1 MPRLNWAGIRVGADS
16 RYARTFVDVHA
27 MHSTAL
33 PEPSA
38 DALAHSGRLRGLI
51 AAEIRKAG
59 GALPFWRYMELCL
72 YAPGLGYYSAGSRK
86 FGADGDFVTASELGD
101 LFAQCMAQALTPALR
116 ELGEGAEFFEIG
128 GGSGVF
134 AEQMLRQFDAHG
146 LTLGRYALLE
156 PSADLRERQREH
168 LAATL
173 RPELFARVAWLDGPP
188 EREWRGVLFAN
199 EVLDALPTP
208 RFVLRDGEV
217 YEECV
222 ALDVDGGFRRVD
234 RPADALL
241 SAAVRHAERDLLGDD
256 VIESEGSGGF
266 TDGYRSELLPQL
278 PYWIQAVGGLL
289 RDGAML
295 FVDYGYPRREFYLPE
310 RRTGTL
316 MCHYRHRA
324 HSDPYALVGL
334 QDITASVD
342 FTALAEAGVNAGFDL
357 AGYCTQGQF
366 LLANGL
372 GSALEAAQE
381 QPEIERYALAQQAK
395 RLTLPGEMGERFQI
409 MGFHRGVDI
418 SAAFALGDLTRR
430 L

>member
-1 MPRLNWAGIRVGADS
+1 M
-16 RYARTFVDVHA
+16 HA
-27 MHSTAL
+27 MKSTL
-33 PEPSA
+33 PQPSA
-38 DALAHSGRLRGLI
+38 DAQAHSERLHALVEQ
-51 AAEIRKAG
+51 EIRGAG

-72 YAPGLGYYSAGSRK
+72 YSPGLGYYSAGARK

-101 LFAQCMAQALTPALR
+101 LFAQCIVQAVAPVLR
-116 ELGEGAEFFEIG
+116 ELGEHAEFFELG
-128 GGSGVF
+128 GGSGAF
-134 AEQMLRQFDAHG
+134 AEQMLGQLDGHG
-146 LTLGRYALLE
+146 LRPARYALLE
-156 PSADLRERQREH
+156 PSADLRERQRER
-168 LAATL
+168 LAAAL

-188 EREWRGVLFAN
+188 DTEWRGVLFAN

-208 RFVLRDGEV
+208 RFVIRDSEV

-222 ALDVDGGFRRVD
+222 ALDADHGFRAVE

-241 SAAVRHAERDLLGDD
+241 RAAVRHIEHDLEARLA
-256 VIESEGSGGF
+256 
-266 TDGYRSELLPQL
+266 DGYRSEALPQL

-316 MCHYRHRA
+316 MCPYRHRA

-372 GSALEAAQE
+372 SSALEAAQE
-381 QPEIERYALAQQAK
+381 LPEIERYALAQQAK

-409 MGFHRGVDI
+409 MGFQRGVDI